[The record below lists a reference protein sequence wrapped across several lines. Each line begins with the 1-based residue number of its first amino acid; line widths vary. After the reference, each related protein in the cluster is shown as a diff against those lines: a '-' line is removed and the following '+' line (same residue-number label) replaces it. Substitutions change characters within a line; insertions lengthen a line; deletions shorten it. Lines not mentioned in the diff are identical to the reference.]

1 MPKVKSPNKPL
12 ATVNVF
18 PQSDG
23 SIDVEACFMPDPDL
37 LAGEGSSRAVLALDA
52 SRSIKAAY
60 GDSGPFGGGSPNYV
74 QAVARKIGE
83 ILSDTTKDGKVSM
96 MYWAMGLGEETEV
109 IGSFDAA
116 GCQKA
121 NISGPKRNWGKGT
134 KLLPVIKSIVD
145 NDFAQADWVMG
156 VIITD
161 GIIEDEQDCI
171 SYCLQLGEGLK
182 QQVEAGQRRKHSLK
196 LVLIGIGEE
205 VDVGQL
211 ERFDDMFEE
220 TALASDIDLW
230 SSGVA
235 ADMQDEDDI
244 LGVVFGELMSEEVI
258 VADNGRVLDDKGT
271 EVSSFSDGLPGK
283 FRFKL
288 PAGAKGFKVST
299 AKGEVAQ
306 DISEALAGG

>member
-1 MPKVKSPNKPL
+1 MPKVRQLNKPL

-18 PQSDG
+18 SQSDG

-60 GDSGPFGGGSPNYV
+60 GDSGPFGGGSPNFV

-83 ILSDTTKDGKVSM
+83 ILTELTKDGKVSM
-96 MYWAMGLGEETEV
+96 MYWAMGLGDEIES
-109 IGSFDAA
+109 IGSYDQS
-116 GCQKA
+116 GCEQA
-121 NISGPKRNWGKGT
+121 NISGPKKNWGKGT
-134 KLLPVIKSIVD
+134 KLLPVIKSMVD
-145 NDFAQADWVMG
+145 NDYAQADWVIG

-161 GIIEDEQDCI
+161 GIIEDEAECI
-171 SYCLQLGEGLK
+171 DYCMQLGEGLK
-182 QQVEAGQRRKHSLK
+182 QQVESGARQKDSLK
-196 LVLIGIGEE
+196 FVLIGVGEE

-211 ERFDDMFEE
+211 ERFDDMFEGTKLE
-220 TALASDIDLW
+220 GAIDLW

-244 LGVVFGELMSEEVI
+244 LGVVFGELMSEDI
-258 VADNGRVLDDKGT
+258 FVADSARILDDKGN

-288 PAGAKGFKVST
+288 PSGSKGFKIIT
-299 AKGEVAQ
+299 PRGEVEQNIA
-306 DISEALAGG
+306 EAL

>member
-1 MPKVKSPNKPL
+1 MPKVRSPNKPL

-18 PQSDG
+18 PQADG
-23 SIDVEACFMPDPDL
+23 STDVETCFMPDPDL

-60 GDSGPFGGGSPNYV
+60 GDSGPFGGNAPNYV

-96 MYWAMGLGEETEV
+96 MYWAMGLGHDTEA
-109 IGSFDAA
+109 IGEFDRE
-116 GCQKA
+116 GCENA
-121 NISGPKRNWGKGT
+121 NISGPKKNWGKGT

-145 NDFAQADWVMG
+145 NDYAQADWVMG

-161 GIIEDEQDCI
+161 GIIEDEDECI
-171 SYCLQLGEGLK
+171 DYCMQLGEGLL
-182 QQVEAGQRRKHSLK
+182 QQIEQGQRRKDSLK
-196 LVLIGIGEE
+196 LVLIGVGDE

-211 ERFDDMFEE
+211 ERFDDMYEG
-220 TALASDIDLW
+220 TALESDMDLW

-244 LGVVFGELMSEEVI
+244 LGVVFGELMSEEMI
-258 VADNGRVLDDKGT
+258 VADSGRVLDNQGN
-271 EVSSFSDGLPGK
+271 EVASFSDGLPGK

-288 PAGAKGFKVST
+288 PSGSTGFKVST
-299 AKGEVAQ
+299 PKGEVEQ
-306 DISEALAGG
+306 DISETLGG